1 VLPRI
6 EVGPHNTIVA
16 AMEDLPEADKI
27 ALEKDLEKE
36 MAVTRR
42 RKLVSFQKTCARGDQ
57 EDRPAH
63 HDYYDYGTHNNI

>member
-1 VLPRI
+1 M
-6 EVGPHNTIVA
+6 A

-42 RKLVSFQKTCARGDQ
+42 RKLVSF
-57 EDRPAH
+57 
-63 HDYYDYGTHNNI
+63 